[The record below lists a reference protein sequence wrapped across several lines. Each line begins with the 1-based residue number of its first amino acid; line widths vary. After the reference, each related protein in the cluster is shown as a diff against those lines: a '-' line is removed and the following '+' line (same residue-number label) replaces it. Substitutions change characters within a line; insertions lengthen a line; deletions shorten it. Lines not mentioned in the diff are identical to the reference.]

1 MNTNTNTNTNNTSA
15 NVTHLIER
23 RQSERQAQSGSDRL
37 SAQYRE
43 RDFGIGY
50 GASSGYVRNRSYTS
64 ASNRPLFRV
73 A

>member
-1 MNTNTNTNTNNTSA
+1 MNTITITTTTIA
-15 NVTHLIER
+15 NLNDR
-23 RQSERQAQSGSDRL
+23 RQSVRQAQPGSDRL

-50 GASSGYVRNRSYTS
+50 GTSSGYVRNRSYTAS
-64 ASNRPLFRV
+64 SNRPLFRV